1 MAEFKTEV
9 EKGSDKMEDEFGDV
23 LFALIN
29 YARFLHINPDDAL
42 EKTNKKFIHRFQ
54 YIEDKAQEQGMK
66 LIDMSL
72 EQMEEYWQQSKQ
84 SE

>member
-1 MAEFKTEV
+1 
-9 EKGSDKMEDEFGDV
+9 MEDEFGDV

-42 EKTNKKFIHRFQ
+42 EKTNRKFIRRFQ
-54 YIEDKAQEQGMK
+54 YIEDKAKEQGVK
-66 LIDMSL
+66 LTDMSL